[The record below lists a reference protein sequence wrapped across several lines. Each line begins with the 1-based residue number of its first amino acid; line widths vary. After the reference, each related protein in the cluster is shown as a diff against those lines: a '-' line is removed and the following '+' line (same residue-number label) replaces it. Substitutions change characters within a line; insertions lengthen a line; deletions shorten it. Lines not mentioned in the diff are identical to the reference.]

1 MGAHSAG
8 DHHRAIPCA
17 EQANGSPLCRV
28 QEPSPCGHG
37 AGSAG
42 CSATVD
48 ALDKV
53 RRAAA
58 CRRPNPGTCRPS
70 PPHPLTTIVHT
81 VLQNRV
87 TPLHFAAQQGH
98 FKTVQALLE
107 AGARLNALDTVRARA
122 PLRRVTVDA
131 KRCPCNAPASLRTCA
146 ALRAVWPDSL
156 AHGSRAS

>member
-1 MGAHSAG
+1 MWVRTVPVTITVRY
-8 DHHRAIPCA
+8 RAQNKQTALQCA
-17 EQANGSPLCRV
+17 TYKSRARV
-28 QEPSPCGHG
+28 VT
-37 AGSAG
+37 ALARL
-42 CSATVD
+42 D

-53 RRAAA
+53 RHAAA
-58 CRRPNPGTCRPS
+58 CRRPNPGTGRPS

-107 AGARLNALDTVRARA
+107 AGARLNALDMVRARA

-131 KRCPCNAPASLRTCA
+131 KRCPCNAPASLRTWA
-146 ALRAVWPDSL
+146 ALRAVWPDSV